1 MIHIESAGT
10 IFRKLMGCFWVTYL
24 AKALLLVGA
33 LFLFAKMAPS
43 LPPLA
48 VGLFW
53 ALLSAAASLGFA
65 YQVVDRKSVV

>member
-1 MIHIESAGT
+1 MMHIEGAET

-48 VGLFW
+48 VGSFW

-65 YQVVDRKSVV
+65 